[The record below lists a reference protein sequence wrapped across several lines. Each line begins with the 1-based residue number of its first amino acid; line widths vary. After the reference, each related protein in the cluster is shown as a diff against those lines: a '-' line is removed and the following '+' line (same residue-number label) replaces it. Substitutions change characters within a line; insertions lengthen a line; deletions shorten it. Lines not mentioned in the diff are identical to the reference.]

1 MLKQN
6 KKNFIQI
13 TNLTED
19 LMSKNSLLL
28 TEVVFKYHPDYVGH
42 KKRQKIALK
51 NPQHYNVEVMIE
63 EALAHIG
70 PYSQTNAALSD
81 FSDNSDSKTS
91 SITTK
96 PYPKTP
102 NIFRGEIRNV
112 STIYGNDKVGALRCI
127 IYNPH
132 KEKLMYYF
140 LPKSVW
146 TPMISR
152 PKLKTAG
159 VLFTYNIQYDD
170 IVKFVGY
177 ECDNFEELA
186 LSMDT

>member
-1 MLKQN
+1 
-6 KKNFIQI
+6 
-13 TNLTED
+13 
-19 LMSKNSLLL
+19 MSKNSLLL

-51 NPQHYNVEVMIE
+51 NPHHYNVEIMVE

-70 PYSQTNAALSD
+70 PYTRTDDALSD

-91 SITTK
+91 SIRTK
-96 PYPKTP
+96 SIISRP
-102 NIFRGEIRNV
+102 NIFCGEIRNV
-112 STIYGNDKVGALRCI
+112 STMSGNDKIGALRCI

-132 KEKLMYYF
+132 REQLLYYF
-140 LPKSVW
+140 LPKLIW

-159 VLFTYNIQYDD
+159 IAFTYNIQYND
-170 IVKFVGY
+170 ITRFVGY